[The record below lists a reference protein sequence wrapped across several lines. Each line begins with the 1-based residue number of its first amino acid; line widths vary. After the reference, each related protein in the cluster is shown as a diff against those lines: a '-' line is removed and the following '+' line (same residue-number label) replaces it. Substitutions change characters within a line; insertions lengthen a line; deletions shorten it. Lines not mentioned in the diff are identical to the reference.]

1 MICQM
6 CFEEEATK
14 GENLCQNCI
23 NAINDDEDNETLEE
37 LIENID

>member
-6 CFEEEATK
+6 CFEEEAIK
-14 GENLCQNCI
+14 GENLCQNYI
-23 NAINDDEDNETLEE
+23 NANNDDEDNETLEE